1 MKNNEISVSE
11 ATREILKKKPFLK
24 ELMDMDAVNY
34 RGLARNFKEEV
45 KEATGKEKINLDS
58 IVMAIRRYEQDADY
72 SEGLMERIERV
83 LNKSELFMI
92 GDVVYYTLP
101 REKKH
106 HELAMNVYEEVD
118 KKSGERVYL
127 LQSDSEIGLVVSK
140 KNSKLIEEKIN
151 EREVKNLNKDL
162 AIVGMDSPEEILE
175 ANGILSYLTQKI
187 IMNGIGVVEMF
198 STYTETIFLVEAQDD
213 TNTYS
218 TLKELI
224 QN

>member
-11 ATREILKKKPFLK
+11 ATREILKQKPFLK

-34 RGLARNFKEEV
+34 RGLARNLKEDVKEE
-45 KEATGKEKINLDS
+45 TGKEKVNLDS

-72 SEGLMERIERV
+72 SEGMMEKIEKV
-83 LNKSELFMI
+83 LNESELFMI

-101 REKKH
+101 REKKY
-106 HELAMNVYEEVD
+106 HELAMKVYEEVD

-198 STYTETIFLVEAQDD
+198 STYTETIFLVEEKDD

-224 QN
+224 

>member
-101 REKKH
+101 REKKY

-151 EREVKNLNKDL
+151 ESEVKNLNKDL

>member
-24 ELMDMDAVNY
+24 ELMDMGAVNY
-34 RGLARNFKEEV
+34 RGLARNLKEEV

-58 IVMAIRRYEQDADY
+58 IVMAIRRYEQDVDY
-72 SEGLMERIERV
+72 PEEMMETIEKV
-83 LNKSELFMI
+83 LNESELFMI

-101 REKKH
+101 REKKYH
-106 HELAMNVYEEVD
+106 DLAMDVYEEVD

-140 KNSKLIEEKIN
+140 TNSKLIEEKIDIKN
-151 EREVKNLNKDL
+151 VKNINKSL

-187 IMNGIGVVEMF
+187 IMKGIGVIEMF
-198 STYTETIFLVEAQDD
+198 STYTETIFLVEEKDD
-213 TNTYS
+213 TELYNT
-218 TLKELI
+218 LRDLI
-224 QN
+224 KS